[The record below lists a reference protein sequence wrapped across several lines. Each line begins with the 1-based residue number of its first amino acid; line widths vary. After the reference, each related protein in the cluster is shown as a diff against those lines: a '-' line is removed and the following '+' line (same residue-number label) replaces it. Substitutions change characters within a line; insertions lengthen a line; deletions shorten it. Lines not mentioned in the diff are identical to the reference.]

1 MIDFYSLIKDTG
13 AYKTVKGE
21 KESGRL
27 SHAYLL
33 LCADKDNLTE
43 YLKIFAKLIL
53 CNATEPCM
61 ECRKCKLIDKDAYP
75 DLYLYP
81 KKQEKADKAETIS
94 SEDVVSIIEES
105 YLKPIEG
112 DKKIFILSQ
121 AQTMNAQAQNKLL
134 KTLEEPPHGVCILIG
149 ATSEFPIL
157 STVKSRVKKLEIP
170 PFTSAKLFDALKGEL
185 TDEERLLSAIACG
198 DGTVGTAVALY
209 SDDDLKEVTDLVSDI
224 LVNMQSSSQVLEYSN
239 KITKSKCDISR
250 FLSVTELLLRDLLA
264 YEQGAEKF
272 VFNPRALES
281 IKGAQG
287 FSTGALLHALE
298 KVGEANKRKKFNAN
312 PTMLIE
318 WLLFQILEG
327 KFKWKKL

>member
-33 LCADKDNLTE
+33 LTADKENLTE

-61 ECRKCKLIDKDAYP
+61 ECRKCKLIEQNAFP

-94 SEDVVSIIEES
+94 SDDVVSIIEES

-112 DKKIFILSQ
+112 DKKIFVLSQ

-134 KTLEEPPHGVCILIG
+134 KTLEEPPQGVCILIG

-157 STVKSRVKKLEIP
+157 PTVKSRVKKLEIP
-170 PFTSAKLFDALKGEL
+170 PFAGSKLFDVLKGEF
-185 TDEERLLSAIACG
+185 TDQDKLRTAIACG

-209 SDDDLKEVTDLVSDI
+209 SDQDLKQITDLAVD
-224 LVNMQSSSQVLEYSN
+224 LLLNMQSSSQVLEYSN
-239 KITKSKCDISR
+239 NIAKSKCDISR
-250 FLSVTELLLRDLLA
+250 FFSVLELLLRDMLA
-264 YEQGAEKF
+264 VKQGAEQLA
-272 VFNPRALES
+272 FNSHAINAL
-281 IKGAQG
+281 KGAQG

-298 KVGEANKRKKFNAN
+298 KIGEANKRKKFNAN

-318 WLLFQILEG
+318 WVLFQILEG